1 MLNIHWKD
9 WSWSWSSNTLA
20 TWCEEPT
27 HWKRSWWWERLKAK
41 GRRGGRGWD
50 GWMASPTQWTWIWTN
65 SRRWWRTGKPGLLQA
80 MGSLRL
86 DMTEQL
92 NTNNKGLN
100 RLIVC
105 QELEF
110 GSKVRDQSN
119 SLSGFFKRKKNLK
132 VCMKKD
138 KNIRWIY

>member
-1 MLNIHWKD
+1 M
-9 WSWSWSSNTLA
+9 
-20 TWCEEPT
+20 
-27 HWKRSWWWERLKAK
+27 
-41 GRRGGRGWD
+41 
-50 GWMASPTQWTWIWTN
+50 
-65 SRRWWRTGKPGLLQA
+65 LQA

-119 SLSGFFKRKKNLK
+119 SLSGFFKREKNLK

-138 KNIRWIY
+138 KNIR